1 MTAVTQRAM
10 TERAWEMM
18 TAITQRAM
26 TERARGTTIPRVDA
40 DSNNIA
46 DYGRLNTAG
55 HDSQNAEGL

>member
-1 MTAVTQRAM
+1 
-10 TERAWEMM
+10 M
-18 TAITQRAM
+18 TAITQREM

-55 HDSQNAEGL
+55 HDSQNTAGL